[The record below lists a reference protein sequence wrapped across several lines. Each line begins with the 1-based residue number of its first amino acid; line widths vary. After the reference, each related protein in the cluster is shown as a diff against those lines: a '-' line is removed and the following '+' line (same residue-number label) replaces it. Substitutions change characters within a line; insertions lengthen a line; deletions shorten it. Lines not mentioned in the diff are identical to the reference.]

1 MEVKIV
7 KTRKSNNWY
16 KNLEATLKLS
26 VQFCHN
32 LSDPSPIK
40 LLGPKIGN
48 GKLISASKLKD
59 SIRLK
64 KQSIFLGLRA
74 LRENSENSRTLDK

>member
-59 SIRLK
+59 SIRFK
-64 KQSIFLGLRA
+64 KAINVSRFESTQRE
-74 LRENSENSRTLDK
+74 LREL

>member
-48 GKLISASKLKD
+48 GKLISACKLKD
-59 SIRLK
+59 SIRFK
-64 KQSIFLGLRA
+64 KAINVSRFESTQRE
-74 LRENSENSRTLDK
+74 LREL